1 MGRMAWGNSIEEVV
15 EAYNPGPR
23 TEDRIEMKTT
33 PIPAILAL
41 LSLAIAPHAF
51 AQAKT
56 GTPAAV
62 AMPKSDRMTMA
73 EFKKL
78 LATNDVVVIDVRSAD
93 SYAAGHIPGALSVPE
108 ETITPALAEKL
119 KKTAKPIA
127 AYCS

>member
-1 MGRMAWGNSIEEVV
+1 
-15 EAYNPGPR
+15 
-23 TEDRIEMKTT
+23 MKTT